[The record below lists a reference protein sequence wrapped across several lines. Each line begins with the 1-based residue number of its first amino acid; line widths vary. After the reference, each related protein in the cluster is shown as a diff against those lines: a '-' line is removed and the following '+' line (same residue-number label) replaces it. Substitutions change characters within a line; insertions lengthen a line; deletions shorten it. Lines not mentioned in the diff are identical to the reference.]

1 VAVVLVLV
9 ATASASAH
17 ALLLESTPK
26 ADTAVTAPSQ
36 IVLRFNGRIETRL
49 SAVTL
54 IGGPRQTRIFLV
66 KPRASDRPDVLIYP
80 IPLREPGRYRLE
92 WKALSVDGHLTDG
105 SFSFDIVAPD
115 APSTTRQR

>member
-1 VAVVLVLV
+1 M
-9 ATASASAH
+9 
-17 ALLLESTPK
+17 ALE
-26 ADTAVTAPSQ
+26 V
-36 IVLRFNGRIETRL
+36 
-49 SAVTL
+49 
-54 IGGPRQTRIFLV
+54 TRIFLV

-80 IPLREPGRYRLE
+80 IPLLEPGRYRLE